1 MFKQRVHFKND
12 RYEVELPWKRDSDEL
27 SDNFNL
33 EKRRLG
39 SPMRKMQSDKVLYSE
54 NCKVFRNYL
63 DEGIIEKVKNP
74 FISTNDPVLY
84 FPHQVTKNESLTT
97 KEQIVFD
104 ASACERKVL
113 KDKMGSEKSD
123 EDMELPQTTEKVLPL
138 KSERAKMLSVG
149 PDAVAQPVT
158 VTEEKGL
165 PRVLLIS
172 ANEMYEETSVDVIKE
187 TAKED
192 TNSVVLSKEPV
203 NLDEIE
209 EVKQKV
215 CFSPNLKA
223 SSNVIFVQHHWRKY
237 SQVQREVEKPTR
249 KLPFIQRPTVRKK
262 EAFITYSLKLIN
274 KNQIRQLYLNTYT
287 SFQIQSIPTTTTKK
301 KREKKFQPG
310 EGRKTSRQPQMSPI
324 LKPHRKKNPIKLQG
338 QINFHKNQT
347 PAHFDSRPEPAD
359 PISWKQENQGRERH

>member
-1 MFKQRVHFKND
+1 M
-12 RYEVELPWKRDSDEL
+12 
-27 SDNFNL
+27 
-33 EKRRLG
+33 
-39 SPMRKMQSDKVLYSE
+39 
-54 NCKVFRNYL
+54 
-63 DEGIIEKVKNP
+63 
-74 FISTNDPVLY
+74 
-84 FPHQVTKNESLTT
+84 

-113 KDKMGSEKSD
+113 KDEMGSEKSD

-138 KSERAKMLSVG
+138 ESERAKMLSVG

-192 TNSVVLSKEPV
+192 INPVVLSKKPV
-203 NLDEIE
+203 NLDDDEIE

-215 CFSPNLKA
+215 CFSPNLKT

-237 SQVQREVEKPTR
+237 SQVQRGVEKPTR

-262 EAFITYSLKLIN
+262 VRFKFRMSDIDSPKFQNSVFKWLAKPKVPIQGDLRYEGKTVTPALWDGRDKE
-274 KNQIRQLYLNTYT
+274 KNG
-287 SFQIQSIPTTTTKK
+287 
-301 KREKKFQPG
+301 KRETPFPL
-310 EGRKTSRQPQMSPI
+310 RW
-324 LKPHRKKNPIKLQG
+324 
-338 QINFHKNQT
+338 T
-347 PAHFDSRPEPAD
+347 PAGETLSEIGSVLKNDRS
-359 PISWKQENQGRERH
+359 S

>member
-54 NCKVFRNYL
+54 YCKVFKNYL

-84 FPHQVTKNESLTT
+84 FPHQVIIKNESLTT

-113 KDKMGSEKSD
+113 KDEMGSEKSD

-138 KSERAKMLSVG
+138 ESERAKMLSVG

-165 PRVLLIS
+165 PRVLLIF

-192 TNSVVLSKEPV
+192 TNPVVLSKEPV
-203 NLDEIE
+203 NLDDDEIE

-215 CFSPNLKA
+215 VFKRLAKPKVPIHGDLWYERKAVTPALWDGRDEEKIYKRETLFPLRWTPAGETLRVFGKSPNYVNAL
-223 SSNVIFVQHHWRKY
+223 
-237 SQVQREVEKPTR
+237 
-249 KLPFIQRPTVRKK
+249 
-262 EAFITYSLKLIN
+262 
-274 KNQIRQLYLNTYT
+274 
-287 SFQIQSIPTTTTKK
+287 
-301 KREKKFQPG
+301 
-310 EGRKTSRQPQMSPI
+310 
-324 LKPHRKKNPIKLQG
+324 
-338 QINFHKNQT
+338 
-347 PAHFDSRPEPAD
+347 
-359 PISWKQENQGRERH
+359 

>member
-12 RYEVELPWKRDSDEL
+12 RYEVELPWKRDSYEL

-54 NCKVFRNYL
+54 YCKVFKNYL

-84 FPHQVTKNESLTT
+84 FPHQVIIKNESLTT

-113 KDKMGSEKSD
+113 KDEMGSEKSD

-138 KSERAKMLSVG
+138 ESERAKMLSVG

-192 TNSVVLSKEPV
+192 TNPVVLSKEPV
-203 NLDEIE
+203 NLDDDEIE

-262 EAFITYSLKLIN
+262 VRFKSRMSGIDSPKLQNSVFKRLAKPKVPIHGDLWYERKAVN
-274 KNQIRQLYLNTYT
+274 PALWDGRDEEKIC
-287 SFQIQSIPTTTTKK
+287 
-301 KREKKFQPG
+301 KRETPFPL
-310 EGRKTSRQPQMSPI
+310 RW
-324 LKPHRKKNPIKLQG
+324 
-338 QINFHKNQT
+338 T
-347 PAHFDSRPEPAD
+347 PAGETLRGEIGSVLKNDRS
-359 PISWKQENQGRERH
+359 S